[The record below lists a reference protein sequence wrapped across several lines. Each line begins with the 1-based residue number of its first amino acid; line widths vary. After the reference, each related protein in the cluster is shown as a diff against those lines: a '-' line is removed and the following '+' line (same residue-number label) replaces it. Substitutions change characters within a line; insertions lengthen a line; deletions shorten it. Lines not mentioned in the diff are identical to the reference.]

1 MRVVSNGEK
10 FGGVYYSVAHS
21 GKVITAGARQVHLPK
36 GQPTVVV
43 SADPGNAMHEYFH
56 HLQDTIPELDGLF
69 QALHRRR
76 THGEPVIDLPR
87 YTGFRGR
94 KDQYIDAYFGSEYG
108 GSAREV
114 ITRAYQIV
122 FHPLYGEEMLGE
134 MVRDDP
140 EMLDLALA
148 ALFRY
153 NPDP

>member
-1 MRVVSNGEK
+1 M
-10 FGGVYYSVAHS
+10 
-21 GKVITAGARQVHLPK
+21 
-36 GQPTVVV
+36 
-43 SADPGNAMHEYFH
+43 
-56 HLQDTIPELDGLF
+56 F

-76 THGEPVIDLPR
+76 THGEPVIDLPK

-94 KDQYIDAYFGSEYG
+94 KDQYIDAYYGREYP
-108 GSAREV
+108 SYAAPALEV
-114 ITRAYQIV
+114 ITRSLENV
-122 FHPLYGEEMLGE
+122 FYPMYGQERLGK